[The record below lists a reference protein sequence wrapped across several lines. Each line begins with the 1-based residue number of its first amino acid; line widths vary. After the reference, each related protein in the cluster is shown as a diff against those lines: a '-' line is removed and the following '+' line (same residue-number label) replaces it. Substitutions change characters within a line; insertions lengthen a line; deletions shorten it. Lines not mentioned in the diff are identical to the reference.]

1 MLWKATL
8 AFSFELSL
16 QSIGLSL
23 AANLP
28 QSSLLRT
35 DEVIQ

>member
-1 MLWKATL
+1 MLRKATL

-28 QSSLLRT
+28 QS
-35 DEVIQ
+35 